1 MKDSSLAAKIK
12 LIIPETITYIG
23 AGAFNPRLSS
33 VLFLLN
39 GIPKNLEILRINS
52 FIDCEFSKGK
62 IIIPNKVKEIA
73 GDALPLWWDYD
84 HYKAIYN
91 ISWIIVK
98 LFIDNICVN
107 ITGSPA
113 EQANSTILTDT
124 ANKITPRIAKKKF
137 FSCVNFL
144 ILSKILFLFLSSITS
159 QPLSFLCLI

>member
-62 IIIPNKVKEIA
+62 IIIPNKVKEIEC
-73 GDALPLWWDYD
+73 DALPLWWDD
-84 HYKAIYN
+84 DNYKAIYN
-91 ISWIIVK
+91 IFIPKSLERIDCLDGLSGGNGGNGVGKIMDISNNPNFKLIMGLYIMLIV
-98 LFIDNICVN
+98 L
-107 ITGSPA
+107 T
-113 EQANSTILTDT
+113 ST
-124 ANKITPRIAKKKF
+124 
-137 FSCVNFL
+137 
-144 ILSKILFLFLSSITS
+144 
-159 QPLSFLCLI
+159 